1 MRSRT
6 KNLAE
11 KFQRCGLGV
20 HDARMYLK
28 NFEDYVKKYLKAF
41 ERWWEECNS
50 LNIAESY
57 KYVVKY
63 RPQPKTQEG
72 IQELIRAIEDTGKDE
87 YVGDY
92 NRTGAYISHLVNK
105 GYSRNKIKLKTGF
118 PFNYLGVYT
127 KKDWI
132 IIGDVGNGVGKWMEG
147 GTIGVI
153 GNAGDGVGVSMGGGR
168 IVIRGKVR
176 DCAGGSMK
184 DGEIIVE
191 GGAGNGV
198 GVGMEGG
205 TIVIG
210 GNAKNY
216 AGGGMKGGTIIV
228 KGTVEVWTGDE
239 MRGGDMYIAYLDPR
253 NLSNEIYGGNIYR
266 GLPEGMGE
274 KPELVVK
281 DGEVLR
287 NKF

>member
-50 LNIAESY
+50 LNIAKSY

-191 GGAGNGV
+191 GDAGNGV

-205 TIVIG
+205 TIVI
-210 GNAKNY
+210 
-216 AGGGMKGGTIIV
+216 
-228 KGTVEVWTGDE
+228 KGTTGPWVGEE
-239 MRGGDMYIAYLDPR
+239 MNGGDMYIAYLDPR
-253 NLSNEIYGGNIYR
+253 NLSDEIYGGNIYR
-266 GLPEGMGE
+266 GLPEKWGG